1 MDREHNAQKFRIP
14 EGKDLLEDV
23 RIDGSIILKWTLKQ
37 VLGVRTRF
45 NRFNWL
51 RLGTRGFFLFFFVNM
66 EIDPE
71 VSKVVNFLTGW
82 STAGFIRRILFHS
95 MKQFVHILCY

>member
-51 RLGTRGFFLFFFVNM
+51 RLGTRGFFLFF
-66 EIDPE
+66 
-71 VSKVVNFLTGW
+71 L
-82 STAGFIRRILFHS
+82 
-95 MKQFVHILCY
+95 